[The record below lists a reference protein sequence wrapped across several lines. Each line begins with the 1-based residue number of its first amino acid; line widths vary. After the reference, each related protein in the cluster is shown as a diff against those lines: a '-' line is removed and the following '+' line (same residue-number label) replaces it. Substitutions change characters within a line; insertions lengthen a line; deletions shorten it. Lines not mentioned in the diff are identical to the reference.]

1 MKLPVFLCSL
11 LFVAYAHAT
20 PTQIHA
26 DSVRAI
32 DGDTLEILS
41 SGQSFRVRLQ
51 GIDAPESRQD
61 FGRAAKDTLATC
73 ATGKVS
79 VHYNK
84 TDRYGR
90 LVGTVYADG
99 TDCNLNQ
106 LHQGMAWHY
115 KAYAHEQS
123 ETERETYA
131 QAENTARTAQKGL
144 WAACA
149 TAPWDFRRGVTD
161 CQHAPTTNSF
171 KERLSQLWQ
180 GFLGGIKSE

>member
-1 MKLPVFLCSL
+1 MTHRLICFLFIIL
-11 LFVAYAHAT
+11 LTPAHAA
-20 PTQIHA
+20 QIHA
-26 DSVRAI
+26 DSVRVI

-41 SGQSFRVRLQ
+41 AGQSVRVRLQ

-61 FGRAAKDTLATC
+61 FGVAAKDTLTAC

-90 LVGTVYADG
+90 LVGTVFSDEK
-99 TDCNLNQ
+99 DCNLAQ
-106 LHQGMAWHY
+106 LENGMAWHY
-115 KAYAHEQS
+115 KTYANEQS
-123 ETERETYA
+123 ETERERYA
-131 QAENTARTAQKGL
+131 HAENAARTAQKGL

-161 CQHAPTTNSF
+161 CQHVPTATTF
-171 KERLSQLWQ
+171 KERLTQLWQ
-180 GFLGGIKSE
+180 GFLGGIKSK